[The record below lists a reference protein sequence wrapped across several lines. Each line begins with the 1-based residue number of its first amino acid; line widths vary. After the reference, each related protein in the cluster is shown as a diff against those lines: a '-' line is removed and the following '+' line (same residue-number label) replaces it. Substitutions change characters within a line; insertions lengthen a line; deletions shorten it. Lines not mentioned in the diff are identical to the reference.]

1 MGVIHKEALLIM
13 GKGRSVPC
21 SFILC
26 NETDVSS
33 YGAIIF
39 SPCFQRLNK
48 RPRSHKADSLFL
60 QTGCLRCLK
69 LLNLVVMIK
78 SQCYTLHNFILWE
91 ASIFMSYFCCCC

>member
-48 RPRSHKADSLFL
+48 RGQVRQSRFTFFANWVFA
-60 QTGCLRCLK
+60 
-69 LLNLVVMIK
+69 V
-78 SQCYTLHNFILWE
+78 F
-91 ASIFMSYFCCCC
+91 